1 MAESAGLSMKAI
13 YLNHAF
19 TRKKRASTA
28 MFLLITGGLLLAASV
43 FYMRYLSAETQRL
56 EADMEQL
63 AHSKN
68 PRSPIKLNNKASIKT
83 RDEMVAVKAAI
94 SEIVM
99 PWTSLFKTLEATD
112 SQDIKLISIEPNTKK
127 QALRLS
133 AVAMDVDSMM
143 RYIDDLSQQKML
155 KSVVLV
161 TQENADIQQNTDI
174 SLQPA
179 LHFVVEALW

>member
-28 MFLLITGGLLLAASV
+28 VFLLITGGLLLTASI
-43 FYMRYLSAETQRL
+43 FYIQHLSSETQRI
-56 EADMEQL
+56 EANIEQL

-68 PRSPIKLNNKASIKT
+68 PRSSIKLNNKESIKT
-83 RDEMVAVKAAI
+83 RDEVVTVNAAI

-112 SQDIKLISIEPNTKK
+112 SPDIKLMSIEPNTKK
-127 QALRLS
+127 QALRIN

-143 RYIDDLSQQKML
+143 RYIDGLSQQKML
-155 KSVVLV
+155 KNVVLV
-161 TQENADIQQNTDI
+161 TQENADING
-174 SLQPA
+174 QPA